1 MARFTTLLIL
11 VFALIIAI
19 PLVSNAQQD
28 RYPVQTVGVNPLGLI
43 FNGLSFVEYTRPI
56 GPQVSFVTRLDFIR
70 WSEEEIDQEGYRD
83 VYTSE
88 YKESGK
94 GPGAGVG
101 IRYYMPVAKSVDFE
115 LSTGIDILMV
125 GWEWED
131 RQRAADGSL
140 SYAPDSGDGTTAAF
154 AFHAGFGAKI
164 NLGATKKFFIE
175 PQVLFGTMVLNVER
189 SEGVNAS
196 GTGVFLGGAIVLGVN
211 L

>member
-11 VFALIIAI
+11 VFALIIAA
-19 PLVSNAQQD
+19 PLVSMAQQE
-28 RYPVQTVGVNPLGLI
+28 RYPTPTVGVNPLGLI
-43 FNGLSFVEYTRPI
+43 FNGLSFVEYTHPI

-70 WSEEEIDQEGYRD
+70 WSEEEIEQEGYND

-101 IRYYMPVAKSVDFE
+101 IRYYIPVAKSVDFE
-115 LSTGIDILMV
+115 LMTGIDILMI

-140 SYAPDSGDGTTAAF
+140 SYAPDSGDGTTATF
-154 AFHAGFGAKI
+154 VFHGGFGAKI
-164 NLGATKKFFIE
+164 NLGATKKFFLE
-175 PQVLFGTMVLNVER
+175 PQVLFGTMALSQER
-189 SEGVNAS
+189 SDGAELS
-196 GTGVFLGGAIVLGVN
+196 GTGFFFGGAIVLGMN